1 MNSKK
6 PVANWISTTLADN
19 IEIKHGYAFKSTFFT
34 DKETDNILLTP
45 GNVEIGG
52 GFKSLKFKY
61 YNGPILEE
69 FVFNKGDIFVAMTDL
84 SKNGDILGYPAKI
97 PCIKGKK
104 FLHNQRLGKVIF
116 KDGSVIAPNYLY
128 WIMRTREYRHHV
140 LSSASGTTV
149 KHTSPDRILSYSLK
163 VPKIPEQILISKI
176 LDDLEEK
183 ITLNTKINR
192 VLEEIAQAIFK
203 HWFIDFEFPVV
214 LTYPDYIPEETK
226 KELMKYG
233 YKSFGGLPV
242 PEPGKF
248 FVYALECEDGSIY
261 IGKTDFLLRCWHEHV
276 TGKGSEHTRNHKPIR
291 FVYWEKVN
299 SQKEALER
307 ERWLKTDL
315 GGKWLEREI
324 SNSPMN
330 QGGEMQPSTLGL
342 IPKGFRVG
350 KLSDISTVIMGQSPP
365 GSTYNEEGVGA
376 PFYQGNKD
384 FGFRFPHPR
393 VYCTQPTRFAKK
405 NDILISVRAPIGSLN
420 ITPETCA
427 IGRGIAVLRNKSHYG
442 FLYYLLM
449 TKRQFWETLS
459 GEGTVFGS
467 LKKTDLVEMQIVV
480 PNEILIM
487 KFNRI
492 VKPLDE
498 LISKKTKEIEKLSE
512 LRDILLPKLMS
523 GEIRVPM
530 D

>member
-233 YKSFGGLPV
+233 YKSFGGLPA

-261 IGKTDFLLRCWHEHV
+261 IGQTDFLLQSWHEHV
-276 TGKGSEHTRNHKPIR
+276 TGKGSEHTRNHKPVR

-299 SQKEALER
+299 SQNEALER
-307 ERWLKTDL
+307 EKWLKTDL
-315 GGKWLEREI
+315 GRKWLEREI

-427 IGRGIAVLRNKSHYG
+427 IGRGIA
-442 FLYYLLM
+442 
-449 TKRQFWETLS
+449 
-459 GEGTVFGS
+459 
-467 LKKTDLVEMQIVV
+467 
-480 PNEILIM
+480 
-487 KFNRI
+487 
-492 VKPLDE
+492 
-498 LISKKTKEIEKLSE
+498 
-512 LRDILLPKLMS
+512 
-523 GEIRVPM
+523 
-530 D
+530 